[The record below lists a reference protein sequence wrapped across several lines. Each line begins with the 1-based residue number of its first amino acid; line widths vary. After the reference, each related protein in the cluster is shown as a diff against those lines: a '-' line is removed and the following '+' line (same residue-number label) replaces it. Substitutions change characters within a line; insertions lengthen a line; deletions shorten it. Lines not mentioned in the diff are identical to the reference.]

1 VRQDHAKDGPSPG
14 GAAERRSAIGDLMH
28 HLTRRDTIR
37 LGAGALAG
45 GTMLAAGGLRAAI
58 PAADIAPPAI
68 SIEPGAS
75 LRVLR
80 PSKFVQGDEDVYLAN
95 ARTFTEKTGV
105 KVQVDFES
113 WEDLRPKIAVAA
125 NVGSGPDIALAWSD
139 EPHKFA
145 DKCVDLTDVA
155 TYLGEK
161 YGGWWPIAERY
172 GTFKGRWIAM
182 PIGASGGRVVYR
194 RSQVGAVG
202 YSAVPTKPD
211 RFLDLCRKLKAAGT
225 PAGLALGNAV
235 GDGNAWCQWV
245 MWAFGGALTDE
256 NDKVVINGK
265 ETVEALKYAKALY
278 ETFIPGTLSWLD
290 PSNNKAF
297 LAGEI
302 ALTQNGISVYY
313 AAKNSKED
321 AVRAMAEDIH
331 HARMPVGPVG
341 KSTERALVLNQMI
354 LKHTKFP
361 NAAKEFLR
369 FTLEAENYD
378 PYLNACIGY
387 WNHPLQAYDA
397 SAVWS
402 ADPKHEPF
410 KHVLKDALWD
420 GYKGS
425 LGEASA
431 AVLSDFVVV
440 QMVASVCA
448 GQATP
453 EEAAR
458 EAERRARRYYRT

>member
-1 VRQDHAKDGPSPG
+1 MTRVS
-14 GAAERRSAIGDLMH
+14 RRETMKI
-28 HLTRRDTIR
+28 
-37 LGAGALAG
+37 GAGAVLG
-45 GTMLAAGGLRAAI
+45 GTLLGGTALRAAI
-58 PAADIAPPAI
+58 PTAEVPAPVQP
-68 SIEPGAS
+68 IEPGAA

-95 ARTFTEKTGV
+95 AKKFTEKTGV
-105 KVQVDFES
+105 AVRVDFEG

-125 NVGSGPDIALAWSD
+125 NTGSGPDIALAWSD

-145 DKCVDLTDVA
+145 DKCLDLGELA
-155 TYLGEK
+155 TYLGK
-161 YGGWWPIAERY
+161 RYGGWWPIAERY
-172 GTFKGRWIAM
+172 GQFKGRWIAM
-182 PIGASGGRVVYR
+182 PIGASGGRAVYR
-194 RSQVGAVG
+194 KSHLQAVG
-202 YSAVPTKPD
+202 YDTVPTDVD
-211 RFLDLCRKLKAAGT
+211 RFLDLCRKLKAKGT

-245 MWAFGGALTDE
+245 MWAFGGALVDE
-256 NDKVVINGK
+256 NDKVIINSK
-265 ETVEALKYAKALY
+265 ETVAGLKYAKALY

-297 LAGEI
+297 LAGEVS
-302 ALTQNGISVYY
+302 LTQNGISIYY
-313 AAKNSKED
+313 AAKNSQD
-321 AVRAMAEDIH
+321 AAVKAMAEDIY

-341 KSTERALVLNQMI
+341 HATERALVLNQMVFNY
-354 LKHTKFP
+354 TKFP

-369 FTLEAENYD
+369 FMMEAENYD

-387 WNHPLQAYDA
+387 WNHPLQAFDA
-397 SAVWS
+397 SAVWT

-410 KHVLKDALWD
+410 KHVLKDAQWD

-448 GQATP
+448 GQVTP
-453 EEAAR
+453 EEAAA
-458 EAERRARRYYRT
+458 EAERRAERDYRT